1 MSASDSELE
10 AAAEDG
16 LVEDLARV
24 TEYRIGNGGRSVR
37 VDAATLLAKQ
47 KILMEMR
54 GLASPLRGNTLGR
67 IDRPA

>member
-24 TEYRIGNGGRSVR
+24 TEYRIGNRSVR